1 MMDNSKTQQLPLRN
15 VKVVDLTHAWAGPA
29 CSVLLGD
36 MGADVIKVEPL
47 DGDFY
52 RVSMDGSL
60 FVSINRNKRSMALNL
75 KAAEGLQIIL
85 RLLKNS
91 DVLIENFSPGTMER
105 IGLGYAEVS
114 KVNPGII
121 YCSIS
126 GFGQYGPYRERR
138 GYDPVAQAMSGI
150 MIATGEPGRPPVR
163 ILPAMIDYGAGIH
176 AAYGI
181 VTSLLARQESGIG
194 ERIDISL
201 LDVGINQMAPYIT
214 HFSRTGEMPVR
225 AGSGHMS
232 WAPYQAFETKDGYVL
247 IAVTTEKMWNGLC
260 EALQL
265 KHLLNDLRYSTLKN
279 RVMHKNELAEEIS
292 RKTKDYDSDG
302 LVAKLVGTDIP
313 CGKLMDISEVIED
326 PHVQMRGLVEDITY
340 PGMGGM
346 KVVKTPI
353 HFSGGF
359 PEARLEP
366 PLLGQHTNEI
376 LREIGFSERET
387 RRFIDEGI
395 AVQSEQV
402 KT

>member
-1 MMDNSKTQQLPLRN
+1 MNNITKQQLPLEN

-47 DGDFY
+47 AGDFY

-60 FVSINRNKRSMALNL
+60 FVSINRNKRSIALNL
-75 KAAEGLQIIL
+75 KIHEGLQIIL
-85 RLLKNS
+85 RLLKNA
-91 DVLIENFSPGTMER
+91 DVLIENFSPGTMDR

-126 GFGQYGPYRERR
+126 GFGQNGPYRERR

-181 VTSLLARQESGIG
+181 VTSLLARQESGRG
-194 ERIDISL
+194 ERIDVSL

-214 HFSRTGEMPVR
+214 HFSRTGEMPTR

-232 WAPYQAFETKDGYVL
+232 WAPYQAFGTRDGYVL
-247 IAVTTEKMWNGLC
+247 IAVTTEKMWKGLC
-260 EALQL
+260 EAL
-265 KHLLNDLRYSTLKN
+265 HLNHLGNDVRYSTLKG
-279 RVMHKNELAEEIS
+279 RVMHKNELVEEMG
-292 RKTKDYDSDG
+292 RMTKDYDSDA
-302 LVAKLVGTDIP
+302 LEAKLLAAGIP
-313 CGKLMDISEVIED
+313 CSKLMNVGEVIED
-326 PHVQMRGLVEDITY
+326 PHVQMRGLVEDVSY
-340 PGMGGM
+340 PGMGKI
-346 KVVKTPI
+346 KVVRTPI

-359 PEARLEP
+359 PETRLKP
-366 PLLGQHTNEI
+366 PLLGQHTTEI
-376 LREIGFSERET
+376 LREMGYSEQEI
-387 RRFIDEGI
+387 RRFIEGGI
-395 AVQSEQV
+395 ALQSEQE